1 MFPLQRSALT
11 FRRKAIII
19 LGLVGSV
26 GLIACDQTRAPA
38 QPATDGSRLYGAHCL
53 SCHQARGNGVPGVQP
68 PLAGTPVPI
77 GDPNSLLAWVMFGVR
92 PADLPRGHYAGV
104 MPQFNYL
111 SDAQLASLLTYVRS
125 SFGNQASAITVEQVA
140 AVRQQYA
147 GR

>member
-1 MFPLQRSALT
+1 MVSLQRSVRT
-11 FRRKAIII
+11 VRRKAIIV
-19 LGLVGSV
+19 LGLIGSV
-26 GLIACDQTRAPA
+26 ALIACDRAPVA
-38 QPATDGSRLYGAHCL
+38 VQPATDGSRLYGAYCL

-68 PLAGTPVPI
+68 PLAGTPVPV
-77 GDPNSLLAWVMFGVR
+77 GDPDALLAWVMFGVR

-125 SFGNQASAITVEQVA
+125 SFGNEASAITVEQVA
-140 AVRQQYA
+140 GVRLQHA